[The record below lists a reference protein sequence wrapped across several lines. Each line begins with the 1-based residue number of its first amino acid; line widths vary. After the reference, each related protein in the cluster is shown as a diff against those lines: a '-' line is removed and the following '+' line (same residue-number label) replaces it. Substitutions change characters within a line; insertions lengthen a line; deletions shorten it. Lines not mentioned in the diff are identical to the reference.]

1 MGAVAA
7 EPGSRLGFWF
17 VRAAAAVASNS
28 SDYRGGREGGRRTGS
43 GRRHGSGRRRRSHGR
58 PAGSEGR
65 DTGGWGQRRRKRRTR
80 KVITG
85 RRTPSGEGVT
95 RSPYRATGH
104 TIGGPFCWI
113 GDHFFPNFDQF
124 IREIGQFIREK
135 LAKIECKHQ
144 NWW

>member
-43 GRRHGSGRRRRSHGR
+43 GRQHGSGRCRRSHKR
-58 PAGSEGR
+58 PTGSEGQ
-65 DTGGWGQRRRKRRTR
+65 DTEGWGQRRRTR

-95 RSPYRATGH
+95 RSPYRATGR

-113 GDHFFPNFDQF
+113 RGHSRDRGSFLLDRRPLFSQF
-124 IREIGQFIREK
+124 
-135 LAKIECKHQ
+135 
-144 NWW
+144 